1 MILKPRNVRRK
12 AQIAK
17 ILAKHG
23 FGFVVDKAGL
33 GRFVPFH
40 WGILGHEKR
49 EHRYSA
55 PEHLRMAF
63 EELGPTFIKLG
74 QILSTRPDLI
84 PAEYI
89 EEFVKLQDR
98 IPPCPSEEII
108 KVIEE
113 ELGKPVGE
121 LFGSFEKT
129 PLASASIGQVH
140 RARLK
145 DGTKVVVKVQKP
157 GVETQ
162 IKEDLEILGELV
174 ERVSNHWEEA
184 KRWDLEGLY
193 EEFAYVL
200 RNELDYEREGRN
212 SETFR
217 KNFLKE
223 DLVYIPKVFWEYT
236 TSKVL
241 VMEELEG
248 VKFTEVESIE
258 SLGFDPKEIARKGA
272 EMYMNMFFKDGF
284 FHGDPHPGNF
294 LVLKDGRIGLLD
306 FGMVGVLDDI
316 MRLNLIQLLLG
327 ITRNEMSLLMDALY
341 DLGVR
346 GDPRK
351 ENMLRKELEVLF
363 SYYFLK
369 PLGEV
374 KLSHLVNEIFRL
386 TYRYR
391 ITLPSDLFLLLK
403 TVGMAEGLLMRL
415 DPSFRMINVA
425 KPYVER
431 RKRLMVS
438 PKFVARQTE
447 KNLLLLSKLLIQ
459 SPEKF
464 KRFTSMLES
473 GKLEFSVKYE
483 GEKRFVSD
491 LRRDINRL
499 TLSILALAFILSMAL
514 VVSAYKP
521 DFFRVEYFLSF
532 TGGVVALLLM
542 GLMFKVFRE
551 GT

>member
-1 MILKPRNVRRK
+1 MFKPKNVKRK

-23 FGFVVDKAGL
+23 FGFLVEKSGL

-40 WGILGHEKR
+40 WGILGHQKR

-84 PAEYI
+84 PEEYVV
-89 EEFVKLQDR
+89 ELASLQDR
-98 IPPCPSEEII
+98 IPPCPTQEII
-108 KVIEE
+108 SVIEE
-113 ELGKPVGE
+113 ELRRPLDE
-121 LFGSFEKT
+121 LFSEFDEK

-145 DGTKVVVKVQKP
+145 NGTEVVVKVQKP
-157 GVETQ
+157 GVEKQ
-162 IKEDLEILGELV
+162 IKEDLEILEELTKKL
-174 ERVSNHWEEA
+174 SSHWEMA
-184 KRWDLEGLY
+184 QRWDLEGLY

-212 SETFR
+212 AETFR
-217 KNFLKE
+217 KNFLR
-223 DLVYIPKVFWEYT
+223 DGYIHIPQVFWEYT

-241 VMEELEG
+241 VMEKLRG
-248 VKFTEVESIE
+248 VKFTEVEKIKE
-258 SLGFDPKEIARKGA
+258 LGYKPKEVAQRGA
-272 EMYMNMFFKDGF
+272 TIYMNMFFRDGF

-294 LVLKDGRIGLLD
+294 LVLEDGRIGMVD
-306 FGMVGVLDDI
+306 FGMVGILDDI
-316 MRLNLIQLLLG
+316 MRINLVQLLYG
-327 ITRNEMSLLMDALY
+327 ITKNEMSLVMDALY
-341 DLGVR
+341 DLGIR
-346 GDPRK
+346 GEPKK
-351 ENMLRKELEVLF
+351 ENMLRKEFEVLF

-369 PLGEV
+369 PLGEI
-374 KLSHLVNEIFRL
+374 KLSRVVNEIFRM
-386 TYRYR
+386 TYCYR
-391 ITLPSDLFLLLK
+391 INLPSDLFLLLK
-403 TVGMAEGLLMRL
+403 TIGMAEGLLMRL
-415 DPSFRMINVA
+415 DPDFRMINMA
-425 KPYVER
+425 KPYVAKS
-431 RKRLMVS
+431 KRVLAS
-438 PKFVARQTE
+438 PKFIARQTE
-447 KNLLLLSKLLIQ
+447 KNLLLISKMLLQ

-473 GKLEFSVKYE
+473 GKLEFSIKYE
-483 GEKRFVSD
+483 GEDRLVSD

-499 TLSILALAFILSMAL
+499 ALSILTLAFILSLAL

-521 DFFRVEYFLSF
+521 EFFKVEYFLALIGS
-532 TGGVVALLLM
+532 VAVLFFG
-542 GLMFKVFRE
+542 GLMFKLLRE